1 MSVCRACM
9 ESTSGTCP
17 RHPTIAWTTFK
28 DADPGFVDQLVK
40 AERSRTFEQTR
51 ERCAKVLDEMAK
63 NWRKAAIIF
72 DPSLIPSEC
81 IVAAETC
88 EAGSARIRALP
99 EKEGK

>member
-51 ERCAKVLDEMAK
+51 ERCAKVLDEMAEK
-63 NWRKAAIIF
+63 VKREAMPIRDDAEGV
-72 DPSLIPSEC
+72 LI
-81 IVAAETC
+81 AL

-99 EKEGK
+99 EEEGKRK

>member
-1 MSVCRACM
+1 MSVCRDCM

-51 ERCAKVLDEMAK
+51 ERCAKVLDELARKWADEARTESMDIARE
-63 NWRKAAIIF
+63 NW
-72 DPSLIPSEC
+72 
-81 IVAAETC
+81 
-88 EAGSARIRALP
+88 AGVSALESGAARIRALQ
-99 EKEGK
+99 EEEGK